1 MKLALAALVVLLA
14 SACVSTTDRYGYRDR
29 DRAYYP
35 VSGNV
40 HGTGHPQ
47 GQHLIC
53 HKGKKTLSLPASAID
68 AHMGHG
74 DRRGP
79 C

>member
-29 DRAYYP
+29 TYYP
-35 VSGNV
+35 AGGNV
-40 HGTGHPQ
+40 HGSNRPGEY
-47 GQHLIC
+47 LIC
-53 HKGKKTLSLPASAID
+53 HKGKKTMSLPASAVD